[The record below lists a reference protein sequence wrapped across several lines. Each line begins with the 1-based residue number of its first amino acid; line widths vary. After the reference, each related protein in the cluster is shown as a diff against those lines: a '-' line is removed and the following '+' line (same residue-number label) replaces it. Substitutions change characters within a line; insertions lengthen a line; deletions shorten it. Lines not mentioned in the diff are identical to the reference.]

1 MKEVPI
7 NIHGK
12 TFILVWF
19 SIYFVKIL
27 KNSFSGSYDKYILY
41 KNINGIELEID
52 SRTNVHLNY
61 HNCANQCISLN
72 FLFLT

>member
-1 MKEVPI
+1 MKEVAI

-27 KNSFSGSYDKYILY
+27 RNSFSGSYDKYIF
-41 KNINGIELEID
+41 
-52 SRTNVHLNY
+52 
-61 HNCANQCISLN
+61 N
-72 FLFLT
+72 FIRI